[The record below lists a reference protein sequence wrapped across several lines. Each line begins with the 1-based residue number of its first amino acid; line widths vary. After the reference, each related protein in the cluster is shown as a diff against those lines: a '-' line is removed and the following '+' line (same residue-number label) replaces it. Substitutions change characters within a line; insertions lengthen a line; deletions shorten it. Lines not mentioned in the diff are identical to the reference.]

1 MPPPRAGAF
10 WGWRVEGRGV
20 GALAAG
26 AARRGPRLRPGGREP
41 GWGGGSR
48 GSGGGDSQGLP
59 ALALA
64 APPASGVWEEEP
76 RSSRSSG
83 RRRSPSRGWEGGEPR
98 LPGENYRSEGEPTG
112 PPPFYP

>member
-1 MPPPRAGAF
+1 M
-10 WGWRVEGRGV
+10 EGRGV

-26 AARRGPRLRPGGREP
+26 AAQRGPRLRPGARGGREP

-48 GSGGGDSQGLP
+48 GPGGGDSQGL
-59 ALALA
+59 LALA

-83 RRRSPSRGWEGGEPR
+83 RRRSPSRGWGEGEPR
-98 LPGENYRSEGEPTG
+98 LPGENYCSEGEPTG
-112 PPPFYP
+112 PPPFHP